1 MITAFIAILASFIA
15 CEDSVT
21 RPPVDPPDRDSAFTI
36 ISPFWSHDGSKI
48 MFFGNVFPLEGY
60 DLYEVDSAGGVA
72 RLIMRD
78 SLAKSH
84 PVLSPDGTKIAY
96 LAAELGRLLCCAHVW
111 VMNVDGTNARD
122 LTPFFSN
129 WEYVRWSPDSRYLT
143 FNGGIKD
150 SGIINYQIVKA
161 NVETG
166 QLEVLTS
173 GNHSNRD
180 ATFLPDG
187 KRIAFRSS
195 RIQTE
200 YGGKVWVMNADGSD
214 PRPIDTSRTAST
226 YPRPSPVTNDLY
238 FYWGLGG
245 EGDAGIYSVN
255 LDSVELPV
263 QPSEFQF
270 RNRDNYLNLAQW
282 SPDGTWLLSLRAY
295 SPTTTDLV
303 LFDQTGAFNRRL
315 TTDFDVF
322 LITNAWSKDSHKI
335 VFKATNDN
343 YVSTG
348 VFAYDLTSN
357 SSRKVSISR
366 VDKPRRDDPQ

>member
-21 RPPVDPPDRDSAFTI
+21 RPPVDPPSRDSAFTI
-36 ISPFWSHDGSKI
+36 INPFWSHDGSKI
-48 MFFGNVFPLEGY
+48 IFIGHVFGQAGY
-60 DLYEVDSAGGVA
+60 DFYEVDSGGGTA
-72 RLIMRD
+72 QMIMRD
-78 SLAKSH
+78 SLAKSSA
-84 PVLSPDGTKIAY
+84 VLSPDGSKIAY

-143 FNGGIKD
+143 FNGGVED

-166 QLEVLTS
+166 QLQLLTS

-180 ATFLPDG
+180 ATFMPDG
-187 KRIAFRSS
+187 NRIAYRSS
-195 RIQTE
+195 RIQTD
-200 YGGKVWVMNADGSD
+200 YGGKVWVMNADGTD
-214 PRPIDTSRTAST
+214 QRPIDTSRTAST

-238 FYWGLGG
+238 FYWGLGL
-245 EGDAGIYSVN
+245 EGDAGLYSVN
-255 LDSVELPV
+255 LDTVELPA
-263 QPSEFQF
+263 QQSSFSF
-270 RNRDNYLNLAQW
+270 RNPDNYLNLAQW
-282 SPDGTWLLSLRAY
+282 SPDGNWLLSLKAY
-295 SPTTTDLV
+295 TPTTADLV

-315 TTDFDVF
+315 TTNFDAF
-322 LITNAWSKDSHKI
+322 LITNPWSRDSHKI

-343 YVSTG
+343 YVTTG
-348 VFAYDLTSN
+348 IFVYDLVSN
-357 SSRKVSISR
+357 SSRQINISR
-366 VDKPRRDDPQ
+366 VTKPWRDDLQ